1 MRVTIRILQAVA
13 FIAVVGGLIGFA
25 SFAGRVSNLDQ
36 PHGDLSADAII
47 VLTGDSGRLRAGGEL
62 LRSGNASRLFISG
75 VHNSVSEGDILD
87 QAALDQATL
96 DCCVTLDR
104 QAHDTVG
111 NARETARWARSN
123 SYNRLI
129 IVTSDY
135 HLPRSLL
142 EMKRAMPNVELIA
155 YPVHTSP
162 PWETPATARLWIQEY
177 AKFATVWMG
186 SALLDDGENV

>member
-13 FIAVVGGLIGFA
+13 FFAVVGGMIGFA
-25 SFAGRVSNLDQ
+25 SFAGRVSNLDPPQ
-36 PHGDLSADAII
+36 APLSADAIV
-47 VLTGDSGRLRAGGEL
+47 VLTGDSGRLRAGSEL
-62 LRSGNASRLFISG
+62 LRSGSAPRLLISG
-75 VHNSVSEGDILD
+75 VHDSVSNADILR
-87 QAALDQATL
+87 QTTLEPAAF

-104 QAHDTVG
+104 RADDTVG
-111 NARETARWARSN
+111 NARETANWARSN

-142 EMKRAMPNVELIA
+142 EMKRAMPNVDLIA
-155 YPVHTSP
+155 YPVPTSP
-162 PWETPATARLWIQEY
+162 PWETPATTRLWVQEY

-186 SALLDDGENV
+186 SALLDDGENA